1 VPTFTDLARAAYCPR
16 QLYYARRDGD
26 RSPPPETARRIEL
39 AFRYPE
45 LREAAAETLAA
56 LPVDLEPAAYR
67 EAIDRL
73 ALRDD
78 WSELA
83 DPAARDVLLEGRD
96 CRGIAHK
103 ILERGENEDLDP
115 GGSDDPP
122 VPVVVSPGTP
132 PERGVWKPQSVR
144 AVAAAKALSW
154 ERQRE
159 IPFALVEYPAL
170 ADVREVQVTVRR
182 SAEYRAALRTVRSL
196 DGPPPRLRSDAK
208 CGPCEYRAECGAKS
222 RSLRSLL
229 GL

>member
-16 QLYYARRDGD
+16 QLYYARREND

-39 AFRYPE
+39 AFRYPD
-45 LREAAAETLAA
+45 LRAADDGTLAA
-56 LPVDLEPAAYR
+56 LPIDRPPSDFRSAL
-67 EAIDRL
+67 DRL
-73 ALRDD
+73 AARDD
-78 WSELA
+78 WDDLVA
-83 DPAARDVLLEGRD
+83 PVARDVLLEGRD

-103 ILERGENEDLDP
+103 LLEPD
-115 GGSDDPP
+115 GGNHPP

-154 ERQRE
+154 ERERE
-159 IPFALVEYPAL
+159 IPRALVEYPA
-170 ADVREVQVTVRR
+170 AAVVREVRPTVRR
-182 SAEYRAALRTVRSL
+182 SAEYRAALRVVRSL
-196 DGPPPRLRSDAK
+196 DGPPPRLNSNAK
-208 CGPCEYRAECGAKS
+208 CGPCDYRAKCGVKS